1 MRATGPS
8 ELGIVARPG
17 QPIRRP
23 ARPPAP
29 EPAAA
34 AAPAPAAAPQPRN
47 ETRIFVRGLMVEAEV
62 GVYAHEKGAR
72 RPLVVDLEITVD
84 PAVRAEHD
92 QLSETIDYDTLVSHA
107 RAVASGEHLHL
118 IETFAEMVAERLLS
132 DPRVTASRVR
142 VEKPG
147 AVPGAA
153 CSGVEIVRMRPAG

>member
-8 ELGIVARPG
+8 ELGIIARPG
-17 QPIRRP
+17 QPIRRA
-23 ARPPAP
+23 ARP
-29 EPAAA
+29 EPAH
-34 AAPAPAAAPQPRN
+34 RG

-72 RPLVVDLEITVD
+72 RPLVVDLEVTVA
-84 PAVRAEHD
+84 PHVRAEHD
-92 QLSETIDYDTLVSHA
+92 QLSQTIDYDTLVAHA

-118 IETFAEMVAERLLS
+118 IETFAELVAERLLS
-132 DPRVTASRVR
+132 DPRVTGSRVR

-153 CSGVEIVRMRPAG
+153 CSGVEIVRHRQPI